1 MIEKITALAISIT
14 TIIYLYY
21 QIRIKRLEI
30 KKLKLEIKKLRRE

>member
-14 TIIYLYY
+14 TIIHLYY

-30 KKLKLEIKKLRRE
+30 EKLKLEIKKLRRE